1 MTAFPPFSILIT
13 NESCYERAGSK
24 VPDEFWV
31 QRDHQT
37 DSKQILQTKGNNIT
51 LTMVFAV

>member
-51 LTMVFAV
+51 